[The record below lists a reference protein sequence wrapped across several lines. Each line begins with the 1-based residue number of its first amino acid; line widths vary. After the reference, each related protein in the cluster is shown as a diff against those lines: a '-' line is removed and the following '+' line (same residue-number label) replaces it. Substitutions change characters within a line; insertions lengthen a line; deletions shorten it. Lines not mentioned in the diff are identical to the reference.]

1 MKQVFIIK
9 ASNPNSARVHAAA
22 VQAVNDAQGE
32 FQVTIGEI
40 KRSLDANACM
50 WASLTDFTKHVGWM
64 VTDSHGQS
72 VPAAVED
79 VKDILTAAF
88 EGETRMAPGL
98 RGGVVIIGARTSK
111 YSKRKM
117 GEFLTFLHAEG
128 DERGV
133 VWSEKA
139 KDDFAE
145 WGR

>member
-1 MKQVFIIK
+1 MKQVFIVK
-9 ASNPNSARVHAAA
+9 ADNPRRDQVHARA
-22 VQAVNDAQGE
+22 VQAVNDATGE
-32 FQVTIGEI
+32 FQVTIGAI
-40 KRSLDANACM
+40 GRSLDSNAAM
-50 WASLTDFTKHVGWM
+50 WAALQDFTAHVKWM

-72 VPAAVED
+72 VPATKED

-98 RGGVVIIGARTSK
+98 SGGVVILGARTSQ
-111 YSKRKM
+111 YSRRKM

-139 KDDFAE
+139 KDDFEE